1 VIRAILLSISVLSTC
16 LATDATDCCQN
27 SVAIIVSLSGQASIR
42 TSAAV
47 ATPASNLAWLAAGVT
62 VESGAKSALTIIL
75 ANGRRYELGERARVT
90 VNADALTTLSGAVRE
105 LQRLPPMPKLAGIAG
120 DHRTLAGGIRLRGAS
135 KLHLY
140 PAGGAAALPGAVTLS
155 FAPIDSATSY
165 NVTLMDQ
172 NEDVVLT
179 RQTSAASV
187 DVPRNVVKPGA
198 KYTWRVRAI
207 GSGAVLAEGEAGF
220 EAISQENVAERKSLA
235 AALSEMKES
244 DRLALLAAVDLQLGL
259 FAEAV
264 DELSSALRERPGDPD
279 IARVLAIAK
288 IACAGDEK

>member
-1 VIRAILLSISVLSTC
+1 MIRAILLSISVLSIC
-16 LATDATDCCQN
+16 LAADVADCCQN
-27 SVAIIVSLSGQASIR
+27 SVAIIVSLSGQASVR
-42 TSAAV
+42 TSAAG

-62 VESGAKSALTIIL
+62 VESGAGSALTIIL

-90 VNADALTTLSGAVRE
+90 VNADAVTALSGSVRE

-140 PAGGAAALPGAVTLS
+140 PAGGAAVLPGAVKLS
-155 FAPIDSATSY
+155 FASIDSAASY
-165 NVTLMDQ
+165 NVTLIDE

-179 RQTSAASV
+179 RQTSVTSV
-187 DVPRNVVKPGA
+187 DVPGNIVKPGA

-207 GSGAVLAEGEAGF
+207 GVGAVLAEGEAGF
-220 EAISQENVAERKSLA
+220 ETISQENVAERESLA
-235 AALSEMKES
+235 AALSEMMEP
-244 DRLALLAAVDLQLGL
+244 DRLALLATVDLRLGL

-264 DELSSALRERPGDPD
+264 DELSAALRERPGDPD
-279 IARVLAIAK
+279 ITRALAAAKTAR
-288 IACAGDEK
+288 AGDEK